1 MEQEIACCEPT
12 WRGKEW
18 KGEWEKC
25 TVLTS
30 SKNRV
35 TVQCHTDNL
44 ITSCKSN
51 FLRWTCNQ
59 CTYINPYKPSLVECA
74 MCQNPINPINAAAK
88 AVQQP
93 NRSQSPATHPKK
105 RKRSET
111 EESQPQEPKISRSG
125 IVGSRLAQLVCTMYQ
140 IAGCDADHVGEWRGL
155 WEDCILL
162 SSADTQFIDVQIL
175 TDGVVCKQVP
185 RKFLR
190 LKKTTFSLVD
200 RQWL

>member
-1 MEQEIACCEPT
+1 MPRGSHIEEYAGLSLVRKSKPLKCFAHYHARDLTTPVPGCKIHFQVFSVFLKTKNTLERVGSYSMELEIACCEPT

-59 CTYINPYKPSLVECA
+59 CTYINPYKTSLVECA

-111 EESQPQEPKISRSG
+111 EESQP
-125 IVGSRLAQLVCTMYQ
+125 
-140 IAGCDADHVGEWRGL
+140 
-155 WEDCILL
+155 
-162 SSADTQFIDVQIL
+162 
-175 TDGVVCKQVP
+175 
-185 RKFLR
+185 
-190 LKKTTFSLVD
+190 
-200 RQWL
+200 